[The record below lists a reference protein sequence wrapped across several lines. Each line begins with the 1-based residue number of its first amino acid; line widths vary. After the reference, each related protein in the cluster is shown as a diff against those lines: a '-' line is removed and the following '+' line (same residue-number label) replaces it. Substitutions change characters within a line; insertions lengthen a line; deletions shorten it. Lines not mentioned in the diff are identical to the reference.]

1 MRCSSEETHRA
12 GLRYSRLM
20 VRNMNTRSDDGTGR
34 RPVPNCRFRHL
45 GRILPEAAGRAFSR
59 KGFAR
64 ARVITDW
71 AEIVGKHLAR
81 HCQPLKIAGGVLT
94 VRVTPSHALMVQHM
108 EPVILERIGTF
119 YGSSDG
125 SIVERLKLKQGR
137 VEFREPLHRSPLR
150 VLAAEETAHLEGLLD
165 AVDDPA
171 LKKALFNLGVAVM
184 ASGPRRTTTAEEPD

>member
-1 MRCSSEETHRA
+1 MN
-12 GLRYSRLM
+12 SRFEGG
-20 VRNMNTRSDDGTGR
+20 SGR
-34 RPVPNCRFRHL
+34 GPAPNRRFRNL

-71 AEIVGKHLAR
+71 AEIVGEHLAR

-125 SIVERLKLKQGR
+125 SIVGRLKLKQGR
-137 VEFREPLHRSPLR
+137 VEFREPRHRSSLR
-150 VLAAEETAHLEGLLD
+150 TLTAEETAHLEHLLG
-165 AVDDPA
+165 AIDDPA
-171 LKKALFNLGVAVM
+171 LKKALFKLGEAVL
-184 ASGPRRTTTAEEPD
+184 ASGPRRTTAAEEPD